1 VLRGLGELDLAAG
14 DARAAAP
21 RLRKLVGEEPDDVQ
35 AHLALAQA
43 LKASGNASAARAE
56 EVAASTLDP
65 DVALALRGSTATE
78 TPLTLEGEKAPALP
92 IAVTSPE
99 QAIRAELL
107 AKLPALLRTSA
118 PLATHEDAT
127 GGSIVF
133 SH

>member
-1 VLRGLGELDLAAG
+1 PDRALEVAWEARAAGDVGKAREYFVRAATQPGLEPAVLRGLGELDLAAG

-92 IAVTSPE
+92 IAV
-99 QAIRAELL
+99 
-107 AKLPALLRTSA
+107 
-118 PLATHEDAT
+118 
-127 GGSIVF
+127 
-133 SH
+133 